1 MNFKSLLDPLS
12 QNMHLVILALYAYV
26 LLMHVKEDEYV
37 KMIVLTVATCM
48 AICYLKKQG
57 ALPKV
62 NLPKVGLPKVV
73 EGNSQC
79 GSKTVEAMTNKP
91 KKQVKKQVKK
101 PIKKRRVKEGFENG
115 TASDSAPGGAV
126 VRQLP
131 GVMGPYDGLCFNTG
145 NQQYWMKS
153 PDEISLIPND
163 ALFTYLSSQGPLKPV
178 FTDNSS
184 LTGTPVDGKE
194 GSPKK
199 MFMFANN
206 RSSPNCCPSTFSTS
220 TGCVCT
226 TKNQRDFVSGRGGQ
240 GPVHLD
246 M

>member
-62 NLPKVGLPKVV
+62 NLPKVGVPKVI
-73 EGNSQC
+73 EGYTRDGCGSKSS
-79 GSKTVEAMTNKP
+79 GSKTVEAMTNKL
-91 KKQVKKQVKK
+91 
-101 PIKKRRVKEGFENG
+101 KEGFDNPPAKEG
-115 TASDSAPGGAV
+115 TMKTSPGKNII
-126 VRQLP
+126 RQLP
-131 GVMGPYDGLCFNTG
+131 DVMGPYDGLCFNTG

-163 ALFTYLSSQGPLKPV
+163 ALFTYLSSQGPQKPV
-178 FTDNSS
+178 FTDNSA
-184 LTGTPVDGKE
+184 LTGTPIDGKE

-226 TKNQRDFVSGRGGQ
+226 TKAQRDFVSGRGGQ